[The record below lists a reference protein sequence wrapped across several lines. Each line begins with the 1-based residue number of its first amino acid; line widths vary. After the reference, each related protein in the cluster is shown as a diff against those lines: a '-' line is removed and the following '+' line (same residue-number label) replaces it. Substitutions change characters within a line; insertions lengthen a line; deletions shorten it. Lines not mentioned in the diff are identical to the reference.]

1 MAGRSARDG
10 TLRDR
15 LTETALLFLKLGA
28 LSFGGPA
35 VYIALMYDE
44 TVRRRRWIDEQRFLD
59 IVGATN
65 LIPGPNAAEMAIH
78 LGSIRAGWRGRLA
91 GGATFVLPG
100 VTATLVLAWAYVAYG
115 SIPAVGWALYGMKP
129 VLIGIVIQAL
139 WSLGRRAIKGPVTAV
154 AGVLVALFYVLGVN
168 EIVLLFGGAA
178 AVFLIRGGHRFLK
191 KGLEAL
197 IPFSGI
203 VQGALAAPAGGS
215 VPFSATTLFLS
226 FLKIGSVLYGS
237 GYVLLAFLRA
247 EFVQR
252 LGWLSPQ
259 DVLDAI
265 IAGQITPGPVFS
277 SATFVG
283 YLLGGWPTALLATLG
298 FFLPSFAF
306 VGLLGRVLPH
316 VRKSRWAAIVLDGV
330 NVASLGL
337 MAGVTVELGR
347 AAVIDVFTIVL
358 SLASLVLVLRLK
370 VNPVWLILGG
380 ALMGALFKLLVG

>member
-1 MAGRSARDG
+1 MAGRSGQDG

-15 LTETALLFLKLGA
+15 LKETALLFLKLGA

-35 VYIALMYDE
+35 VYIALMHDE

-59 IVGATN
+59 VVGATN

-78 LGSIRAGWRGRLA
+78 LGSIRAGWRGRVA
-91 GGATFVLPG
+91 GGAMFVLPG
-100 VTATLVLAWAYVAYG
+100 VAATLALAWAYVAYG

-129 VLIGIVIQAL
+129 VVIGIVIQAL
-139 WSLGRRAIKGPVTAV
+139 WSLGRRGIKGPATAV
-154 AGVLVALFYVLGVN
+154 AGALVAALYVLGFN
-168 EIVLLFGGAA
+168 ELALLFGGAA
-178 AVFLIRGGHRFLK
+178 AVFLVRGGHRLLK

-197 IPFSGI
+197 VPFSGI
-203 VQGALAAPAGGS
+203 AQGPLAALAGS
-215 VPFSATTLFLS
+215 AVPFSPATLFLS
-226 FLKIGSVLYGS
+226 FVKIGSVLYGS
-237 GYVLLAFLRA
+237 GYVLFAFLRS

-252 LGWLSPQ
+252 LGWLTQ
-259 DVLDAI
+259 QNVLDAI

-298 FFLPSFAF
+298 FFLPSFVF
-306 VGLLGRVLPH
+306 VGLLGRFLPY
-316 VRKSRWAAIVLDGV
+316 VRKSPGAALFLDGV

-347 AAVIDVFTIVL
+347 AAVTDVFTIVL
-358 SLASLVLVLRLK
+358 FLASLFAVLRLK
-370 VNPVWLILGG
+370 VSPVWLILGG
-380 ALMGALFKLLVG
+380 ALIGALFKVLAG